1 MQNPSKTDCIAILS
15 AARELRDGSL
25 ISLDPKALG
34 LSRNGMDTAMSF
46 LLERAC
52 FTSFS
57 APMTRLPQRGGAP
70 RFRGFCAVPARGV
83 HREVR

>member
-34 LSRNGMDTAMSF
+34 LSRFGMDTAMSF

-52 FTSFS
+52 FTSHQQADGHYAVLDQGRRSLVDWITSGELS
-57 APMTRLPQRGGAP
+57 AP
-70 RFRGFCAVPARGV
+70 
-83 HREVR
+83 